1 MVPEHEVSL
10 VLVVIVDVDIASE
23 KVIEMVPLLEMLS
36 LSAGVTEE
44 TVGAV
49 LSAFESIPVV
59 KPVDC
64 KKVLLK

>member
-23 KVIEMVPLLEMLS
+23 KVIEMVPLLELLS

-49 LSAFESIPVV
+49 LSASGSVDVV

>member
-10 VLVVIVDVDIASE
+10 VLVVIVDDDIASE

-49 LSAFESIPVV
+49 LSES
-59 KPVDC
+59 
-64 KKVLLK
+64 